1 MTFTIYQRIGENEFQ
16 EIQTVTLKALDF
28 WQKQVEIPTDL
39 DLKNILV
46 LETSVSHTGNNGEA
60 KVPCDLSSNTA
71 RDYSGEEMEQ
81 IWKRYQDS
89 SSAQNPAIYYHSDE
103 HWYRVM
109 FQTKNIEGFPIIPSQ
124 TRDLEESFWM

>member
-1 MTFTIYQRIGENEFQ
+1 M
-16 EIQTVTLKALDF
+16 
-28 WQKQVEIPTDL
+28 EIPTDL

-109 FQTKNIEGFPIIPSQ
+109 FQTKNIEGISYYTITNQRLGRILLDVTKNGSMVTEPEGPNCEKLLRRRGLVFMRS
-124 TRDLEESFWM
+124 